1 MVKNGG
7 RVEGNGLH
15 VVGRG
20 EQGRKPSR
28 GGVITRVVVICYCSF
43 SRITKQV

>member
-7 RVEGNGLH
+7 RVEGNGLY

-20 EQGRKPSR
+20 EQGRKPRR
-28 GGVITRVVVICYCSF
+28 GGVGTRVVI
-43 SRITKQV
+43 